1 MPRPSDIATDR
12 TEPPSAD
19 GGVVGLDGAR
29 SRIAELEAR
38 LAEQARQRME
48 LIHLVC
54 HELRT
59 PITVVG
65 GFGRL
70 LANGSH
76 GALNEQQQHFVEESL
91 KACARLD
98 AFVEDLLEARPGS
111 ATPFPVV
118 PEPADLHD
126 VLEAPLEALM
136 PRLEEHGIKV
146 EMLLRASHSTFAFD
160 ARRIEQVVTNL
171 LTNAIRHGRASGV
184 VRIETV
190 DIELEG
196 DRAIQVSV
204 EDDGPGIPPEDR
216 ERLFAPYVRG
226 VDTDAVRGLGI
237 GLALCRRIVEAHAGR
252 LHVEEGELSGA
263 RFVFGLPL
271 DASRALGVA
280 GEN

>member
-1 MPRPSDIATDR
+1 MPRPPDTATDR

-19 GGVVGLDGAR
+19 AGVVCLESAR

-38 LAEQARQRME
+38 LAEQARQRTE

-59 PITVVG
+59 PITVLG

-70 LANGSH
+70 LANEVH
-76 GALNEQQQHFVEESL
+76 GTLNAQQQHFVEESL

-98 AFVEDLLEARPGS
+98 AFVEDLLEARPDA
-111 ATPFPVV
+111 ATPFPVA
-118 PEPADLHD
+118 PAPADLHD
-126 VLEAPLEALM
+126 VLEAPLGALM
-136 PRLEEHGIKV
+136 PRLEERGIKV
-146 EMLLRASHSTFAFD
+146 EMRLRASDPMFAFD

-184 VRIETV
+184 IRIETV

-196 DRAIQVSV
+196 VRAIQVSV
-204 EDDGPGIPPEDR
+204 EDDGPGIPPSDR

-226 VDTDAVRGLGI
+226 VATDGMRGLGI

-252 LHVEEGELSGA
+252 LRVEEGELSGA

-271 DASRALGVA
+271 DASHALGVA
-280 GEN
+280 AED

>member
-1 MPRPSDIATDR
+1 MLKNRLA
-12 TEPPSAD
+12 
-19 GGVVGLDGAR
+19 AR
-29 SRIAELEAR
+29 SFARSCSNAFRPTLTVPPRKKPTKEQVAFKNREQTIAATNA
-38 LAEQARQRME
+38 LAA
-48 LIHLVC
+48 
-54 HELRT
+54 
-59 PITVVG
+59 
-65 GFGRL
+65 
-70 LANGSH
+70 
-76 GALNEQQQHFVEESL
+76 
-91 KACARLD
+91 
-98 AFVEDLLEARPGS
+98 ARPDS
-111 ATPFPVV
+111 Q
-118 PEPADLHD
+118 
-126 VLEAPLEALM
+126 
-136 PRLEEHGIKV
+136 